1 MNTVLHNI
9 TGCVLAGGQGSRMGG
24 VDKGLQSFNGM
35 ALAEHGLQRL
45 APQVDR
51 LLINANRNP
60 QAYAA
65 LAEKYGARVVADAQ
79 SDYPG
84 PLAGFLAGLSACQTP
99 WLLTVPCDTPLFPR
113 DLAQR
118 LLAAAEQHQADIV
131 VAHGLEH
138 GLKLRSDN
146 DAAKAKVTASA
157 TATTELRAQ
166 PVFCLLRAHLA
177 PSLQAFMASG
187 RRKIDAWTAQ
197 HRCASAYWDQPGDD
211 ILAFANAN
219 TLTELQALEQLAGPK
234 DTSGGG

>member
-1 MNTVLHNI
+1 MNTVLKNI

-24 VDKGLQSFNGM
+24 VDKGLQSFNDM
-35 ALAEHGLQRL
+35 ALAEHALQRL
-45 APQVDR
+45 APQVDS

-65 LAEKYGARVVADAQ
+65 LAEKYGASVVADAQ
-79 SDYPG
+79 SDFPG

-99 WLLTVPCDTPLFPR
+99 WLLTVPCDTPLFPL

-118 LLAAAEQHQADIV
+118 MLAAAEQYQADIV
-131 VAHGLEH
+131 VAHGMESHQLPA
-138 GLKLRSDN
+138 
-146 DAAKAKVTASA
+146 DADA
-157 TATTELRAQ
+157 ATTELRAQ

-197 HRCASAYWDQPGDD
+197 HRCASASWNQSGDD
-211 ILAFANAN
+211 LLAFANAN
-219 TLTELQALEQLAGPK
+219 TLAELQALEQLAKPEGQTDK
-234 DTSGGG
+234 G